1 MKPLWSFFLPL
12 LLAINIYGPVS
23 QEGRIWGSK
32 IANGPQSQLRIVQE
46 KVYTDPTPGL
56 GTQETPRPDGG
67 KDTVYYSIVT
77 PEEEKKKQE
86 EEKEKQEKSW
96 DALKNIIIDNR
107 RTR

>member
-1 MKPLWSFFLPL
+1 VWSFFLSL
-12 LLAINIYGPVS
+12 FVAINIYYPVF
-23 QEGRIWGSK
+23 QEGRALRGEIEM
-32 IANGPQSQLRIVQE
+32 GPQNQLRIVQE

-77 PEEEKKKQE
+77 PEEEKKTQE